1 VRPTSLRI
9 VKDILKRYIFKENC
23 KCGAVRSLV
32 GQNCVNPPN
41 WSYIGYMHHSEHNK
55 AARWGK
61 SFFDHVAQTS
71 DAPLGLTI
79 DSAQGSHLFTTD
91 GRSFIDFISGIAV
104 SSLGHRHP
112 DVVKAIHEQVDRH
125 LHVMVYGEFIQKPQ
139 SEFAE
144 LLASVLP
151 ASLGRIYF
159 VSSGTEANEGA
170 LKLAKKYTGRSKL
183 VAFRNSYHGDTHG
196 SLSVTGR
203 NVYRDPFL
211 PLLPDVEFLDFND
224 ESGLHAINSRTA
236 AVIMEPIQGEGG
248 IIQANAHW
256 ITAVKERCQAVG
268 ALLIFDEIQ
277 SGFGRTGELFAFMKY
292 GVVPDILTMA
302 KAMGGGLPIGGFAS
316 STEIFKVFTEN
327 PPLSH
332 VTTFGGHPVSC
343 AAGHAAL
350 KVLLDNKL
358 HLRASRIEAKI
369 RERLNHP
376 LIVEIRG
383 TGCMLGLSL
392 RDYDTT
398 RKVVEY
404 CFENEVLLG
413 WTLHSNTLIRI
424 APPLTIPDDVLDSAL
439 ATIAKALEEAAIS

>member
-1 VRPTSLRI
+1 MTHNP
-9 VKDILKRYIFKENC
+9 DIESR
-23 KCGAVRSLV
+23 
-32 GQNCVNPPN
+32 
-41 WSYIGYMHHSEHNK
+41 
-55 AARWGK
+55 RWEE
-61 SFFDHVAQTS
+61 SFYSHVAQTS

-79 DSAQGSHLFTTD
+79 VSAEGTHLHTSD

-112 DVVKAIHEQVDRH
+112 EVVRAIHDQVDRH

-139 SEFAE
+139 SEFAS

-151 ASLGRIYF
+151 PKLGRIYF
-159 VSSGTEANEGA
+159 VNSGTEANEGA
-170 LKLAKKYTGRSKL
+170 LKLAKKYTGRTKL
-183 VAFRNSYHGDTHG
+183 VAFKNSYHGDTHG

-224 ESGLHAINSRTA
+224 ESGLESIDERTA
-236 AVIMEPIQGEGG
+236 AVILEPIQGEGG
-248 IIQANAHW
+248 IIRADGGW
-256 ITAVKERCQAVG
+256 LRSVRERCDATG

-302 KAMGGGLPIGGFAS
+302 KAMGGGLPVGGFAS
-316 STEIFKVFTEN
+316 SDAIFKVFTDN
-327 PPLSH
+327 PPLCH

-350 KVLLDNKL
+350 KVLLDERL
-358 HLRASRIEAKI
+358 YERAAIIEDKI
-369 RERLNHP
+369 RTRLKHP
-376 LIVEIRG
+376 SIVEIRG
-383 TGCMLGLSL
+383 TGCMLGLL
-392 RDYDTT
+392 LPDYDTT
-398 RKVVEY
+398 RRVVEL
-404 CFENEVLLG
+404 CFDAQVLLG

-424 APPLTIPDDVLDSAL
+424 APPLTITDEVLDQAL
-439 ATIAKALEEAAIS
+439 DAIAAALEKVSGLPCH